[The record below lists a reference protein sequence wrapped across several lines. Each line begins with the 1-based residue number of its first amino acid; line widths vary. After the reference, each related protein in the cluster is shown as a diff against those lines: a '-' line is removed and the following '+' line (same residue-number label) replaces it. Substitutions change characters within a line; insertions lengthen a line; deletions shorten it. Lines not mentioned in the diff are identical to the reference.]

1 MSISALV
8 LSGLAAVALL
18 CLIRWGYRLRLVDVD
33 KAWLPVELRHA
44 KLVYIERVF
53 RARAP
58 VPIVARLDRGY
69 RNADG
74 VIILVELK
82 TRRLSRS
89 YRSDV
94 IELSAQRFAV
104 RAQTGERVADYG
116 YVVLQQ
122 PGRQRKT
129 VYRVELLPYEQIMTL
144 VRRREAILM
153 GEALPQYAATERVCT
168 RCAFQRQCDR
178 PDSAQRGSNR

>member
-1 MSISALV
+1 MSISVLV
-8 LSGLAAVALL
+8 LLGLAAVALL
-18 CLIRWGYRLRLVDVD
+18 WLIRRGYRLRLVELD

-44 KLVYIERVF
+44 RLVYTERVF
-53 RARAP
+53 RARTS

-69 RNADG
+69 RTAGG

-82 TRRLSRS
+82 TRHLSRP

-104 RAQTGERVADYG
+104 QAQTGERVADYG

-122 PGRQRKT
+122 VGRKRKI
-129 VYRVELLPYEQIMTL
+129 VYRVELLSEERVLGLT
-144 VRRREAILM
+144 RRREAILM
-153 GEALPQYAATERVCT
+153 GEALPRYAASEHLCT
-168 RCAFQRQCDR
+168 RCAFKSECDAARQ
-178 PDSAQRGSNR
+178 